1 METTWDMS
9 PAKRKM
15 FIFAAGCASWRLVG
29 RARRGTRIGL
39 GLAVFRSLD
48 PQSAAFPETR
58 RWRRRSKNEGPP
70 QQPSLSLVS
79 RNRAQAALCLLASV
93 LPAASEVRVS
103 VGQAGLIQSSAG
115 GSGVRPERPDAVQ
128 PGGSRASDGLQHY

>member
-15 FIFAAGCASWRLVG
+15 FIVAASFPSFV
-29 RARRGTRIGL
+29 RARGTLLVAG
-39 GLAVFRSLD
+39 FSCFSLD
-48 PQSAAFPETR
+48 PQSAAVPETR
-58 RWRRRSKNEGPP
+58 RWRRRSKNEGPSAA
-70 QQPSLSLVS
+70 SLFPRFTQSA
-79 RNRAQAALCLLASV
+79 RPPRFCLLASV

-115 GSGVRPERPDAVQ
+115 GSGVRPGRPDAVQ

>member
-15 FIFAAGCASWRLVG
+15 FIVAASFPSFV
-29 RARRGTRIGL
+29 RARGTLLVAG
-39 GLAVFRSLD
+39 FSCFSLD
-48 PQSAAFPETR
+48 PQSAAFR
-58 RWRRRSKNEGPP
+58 KRGAGVDAVKMKDHHS
-70 QQPSLSLVS
+70 SLRFSLVS
-79 RNRAQAALCLLASV
+79 RNRAQPRLCLLASV

>member
-1 METTWDMS
+1 MKDL
-9 PAKRKM
+9 
-15 FIFAAGCASWRLVG
+15 GC
-29 RARRGTRIGL
+29 
-39 GLAVFRSLD
+39 F
-48 PQSAAFPETR
+48 AFPRFTQSGTGR
-58 RWRRRSKNEGPP
+58 GF
-70 QQPSLSLVS
+70 
-79 RNRAQAALCLLASV
+79 CLLASV

>member
-1 METTWDMS
+1 MW
-9 PAKRKM
+9 
-15 FIFAAGCASWRLVG
+15 
-29 RARRGTRIGL
+29 L
-39 GLAVFRSLD
+39 GLAGFRSLD
-48 PQSAAFPETR
+48 PQTLLFRKRGAGVDAVKMKDLGCFAFPRFTQSAR
-58 RWRRRSKNEGPP
+58 PP
-70 QQPSLSLVS
+70 
-79 RNRAQAALCLLASV
+79 RFCLLASV